1 MGFCP
6 IKNVIICCTCAFL
19 LMFNKCYTMEVV
31 PFSLRYYNRNV
42 PINQGD
48 NMIINFATYF
58 LSLIIHKNV
67 VSLYVYIT

>member
-1 MGFCP
+1 
-6 IKNVIICCTCAFL
+6 
-19 LMFNKCYTMEVV
+19 MEVV
-31 PFSLRYYNRNV
+31 PFSLSYYNRNV